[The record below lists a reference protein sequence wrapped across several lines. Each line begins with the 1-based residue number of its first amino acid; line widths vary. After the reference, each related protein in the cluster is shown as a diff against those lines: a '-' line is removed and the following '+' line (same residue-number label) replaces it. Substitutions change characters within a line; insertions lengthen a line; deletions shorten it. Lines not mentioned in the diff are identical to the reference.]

1 MGQTSLSLSDWH
13 TNCVKVCMCVSSGC
27 DTFEI
32 EMYLKQRGSVNFEK
46 CEELLSTVCHPT
58 FGQAALSNALLL
70 QSHRFPWRRKE
81 MLPDSQSVSLT
92 ARVSGVN
99 VREHVLS

>member
-32 EMYLKQRGSVNFEK
+32 ELYLKQRGSVNFEK

-58 FGQAALSNALLL
+58 FGQAALSNVCFKRMQTCLNSACVFR
-70 QSHRFPWRRKE
+70 QP
-81 MLPDSQSVSLT
+81 
-92 ARVSGVN
+92 
-99 VREHVLS
+99 REV